1 MSTRCNII
9 VKDQFND
16 RIYLY
21 HHFDGYPEGVGA
33 DLKKFFDQYQKW
45 QIQQHGVFLA
55 NKLVKNTAGLD
66 DEGYEITTGLH
77 GDIEYLYVINCKA
90 GTLRCYEVP
99 FYLDREDRM
108 KNIATRRHIRNL

>member
-9 VKDQFND
+9 VKDRFNN

-21 HHFDGYPEGVGA
+21 HHHDGYPEGVGA
-33 DLKKFFDQYQKW
+33 DLKKFFEQYQKW
-45 QIQQHGVFLA
+45 QIQQHGVLLA

-66 DEGYEITTGLH
+66 DGGYEITTGLH
-77 GDIEYLYVINCKA
+77 EDIEYLYVLNCKS
-90 GTLRCYEVP
+90 GTLRCYELP
-99 FYLDREDRM
+99 FYLDSEERM